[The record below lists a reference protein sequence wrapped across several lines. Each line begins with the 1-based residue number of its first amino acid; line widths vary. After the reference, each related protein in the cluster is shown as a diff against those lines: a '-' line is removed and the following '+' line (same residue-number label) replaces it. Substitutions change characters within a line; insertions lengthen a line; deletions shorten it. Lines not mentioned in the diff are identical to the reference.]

1 MGAEPQKRDPLETEP
16 IRRLIPRYA
25 VPTAMTLMV
34 NCLYNLVDQIFVG
47 QGVGITASCALASG
61 SPGPKV
67 VSLRPVI
74 RPCP

>member
-47 QGVGITASCALASG
+47 QGVGITATAAVNVAFPTVILANAAALMPA
-61 SPGPKV
+61 PK
-67 VSLRPVI
+67 
-74 RPCP
+74 